1 MTYGPRGVAHPS
13 RASGDASMRRA
24 GVSRHEIA
32 AALRRGLHRLAPGVL
47 LALACALPA
56 GAQTKP
62 PENAPPIVLVRPA
75 ELRPLA
81 PQSEYVGRLAVFDKV
96 ELRARVKGVLGT
108 REFADGTKVAE
119 GQLLFT
125 IDPTPYRIAVN
136 QKRALRDGA
145 QAALINAEAQ
155 LKRAVDLLRTNNVS
169 QVSYDQRLA
178 EQLQAKATLD
188 DAEAQLEDAELQ
200 LSYTKITAPIAGLI
214 GRAAVSPGNIVGPE
228 SGVLATIVNE
238 RQIRALFS
246 VSQAEL
252 LNVRRDLRA
261 GEPLAVRLRLADGKL
276 YPEKGKVD
284 FIDVA
289 VDPTTDGQM
298 ARAVFDN
305 ADELLTDG
313 QTVRVIVEGNAPAKA
328 VVVPQPALAIDQ
340 TGPYVY
346 VVDSKGVVELRRIT
360 IDFVRDGMIAVASGL
375 KEGDRVIVQG
385 QQRVRAGMAVEAQ
398 PAPAAAGQPKR

>member
-1 MTYGPRGVAHPS
+1 MRYGA
-13 RASGDASMRRA
+13 
-24 GVSRHEIA
+24 
-32 AALRRGLHRLAPGVL
+32 RGLGQLSLVLGRRRRLLGLLPGVL
-47 LALACALPA
+47 LGLSVVLPA

-62 PENAPPIVLVRPA
+62 AENAPPVVLVRPV
-75 ELRPLA
+75 EVRTLA

-96 ELRARVKGVLGT
+96 ELRARVKGVLGK

-125 IDPTPYRIAVN
+125 IDPTSYRIAVN

-145 QAALINAEAQ
+145 QAALINADAQ
-155 LKRAVDLLRTNNVS
+155 LKRAAELLRTNNVS

-188 DAEAQLEDAELQ
+188 DAQAQLDDAELQ
-200 LSYTKITAPIAGLI
+200 LSYTQITAPIAGLI
-214 GRAAVSPGNIVGPE
+214 GRSSVSPGNLVGPE

-246 VSQAEL
+246 VPQVDL

-289 VDPTTDGQM
+289 VDPNTDGQM

-313 QTVRVIVEGNAPAKA
+313 QTVRVIVEGNESAK
-328 VVVPQPALAIDQ
+328 VMVVPLTAMAIDQ
-340 TGPYVY
+340 TGRYVY
-346 VVDSKGVVELRRIT
+346 VVDGKGVVEQRRIT
-360 IDFVRDGMIAVASGL
+360 VDFVRDGMIAVASGL

-385 QQRVRAGMAVEAQ
+385 QQRVRAGMAVEAL

>member
-1 MTYGPRGVAHPS
+1 MRYGARGFGQLSLAL
-13 RASGDASMRRA
+13 GRRR
-24 GVSRHEIA
+24 V
-32 AALRRGLHRLAPGVL
+32 GVL
-47 LALACALPA
+47 LGLLLGLSLALPA
-56 GAQTKP
+56 GAQTKSA
-62 PENAPPIVLVRPA
+62 ENAPPVVLVRPV
-75 ELRPLA
+75 EVRTLA

-96 ELRARVKGVLGT
+96 ELRARVKGVLGK
-108 REFADGTKVAE
+108 REFADGTKVTE

-125 IDPTPYRIAVN
+125 IDPTSYRIAVN

-145 QAALINAEAQ
+145 QAALINADAQ
-155 LKRAVDLLRTNNVS
+155 LKRAAELLRTNNVS

-214 GRAAVSPGNIVGPE
+214 GRSSVSPGNLVGPE

-246 VSQAEL
+246 VSQADL

-313 QTVRVIVEGNAPAKA
+313 QTVRVIVEGNEPAK
-328 VVVPQPALAIDQ
+328 VMVVPQAAMAIDQ
-340 TGPYVY
+340 TGRYVY
-346 VVDSKGVVELRRIT
+346 VVDGKGVVEQRRIT
-360 IDFVRDGMIAVASGL
+360 VDFVRDGMIAVASGL
-375 KEGDRVIVQG
+375 KDGDRVIVQG
-385 QQRVRAGMAVEAQ
+385 QQRVRAGMVVEAQ
-398 PAPAAAGQPKR
+398 PAPAPAGQPKR

>member
-1 MTYGPRGVAHPS
+1 MRYGARGFGQLSLAL
-13 RASGDASMRRA
+13 GRRL
-24 GVSRHEIA
+24 V
-32 AALRRGLHRLAPGVL
+32 GVL
-47 LALACALPA
+47 PGLLLGLSFVLPA
-56 GAQTKP
+56 GAQTKSA
-62 PENAPPIVLVRPA
+62 ENAPPVVLVRPV
-75 ELRPLA
+75 EVRTLA
-81 PQSEYVGRLAVFDKV
+81 PQSEYVGRLAVFEKV
-96 ELRARVKGVLGT
+96 ELRARVKGVLGK
-108 REFADGTKVAE
+108 REFADGAKVSE

-125 IDPTPYRIAVN
+125 IDPTSYRIAVN

-145 QAALINAEAQ
+145 QAALINADAQ
-155 LKRAVDLLRTNNVS
+155 LKRAAELLRTNNVS

-214 GRAAVSPGNIVGPE
+214 GRSSVSPGNLVGPE

-246 VSQAEL
+246 VPQVDL

-313 QTVRVIVEGNAPAKA
+313 QTVRVIVEGNEPAK
-328 VVVPQPALAIDQ
+328 VMVVPLAAMAIDQ
-340 TGPYVY
+340 TGRYVY
-346 VVDSKGVVELRRIT
+346 VVDGKSVVEQRRIT
-360 IDFVRDGMIAVASGL
+360 VDFVRDGMIAVASGL
-375 KEGDRVIVQG
+375 KDGDRVIVQG
-385 QQRVRAGMAVEAQ
+385 QQRVRAGMVVEAQ
-398 PAPAAAGQPKR
+398 PAPATAGQPKR

>member
-1 MTYGPRGVAHPS
+1 MRYGPHGV
-13 RASGDASMRRA
+13 
-24 GVSRHEIA
+24 RHLSLG
-32 AALRRGLHRLAPGVL
+32 LRRLAPGLL
-47 LALACALPA
+47 LAFAFVLPA
-56 GAQTKP
+56 GAQTKST
-62 PENAPPIVLVRPA
+62 ENAPPVVLVRPV
-75 ELRPLA
+75 EVRTLA

-96 ELRARVKGVLGT
+96 ELRARVKGVLGK

-125 IDPTPYRIAVN
+125 IDPTPYRIAVT

-145 QAALINAEAQ
+145 QAALINADAQ
-155 LKRAVDLLRTNNVS
+155 LKRAAELLRTNNVS

-188 DAEAQLEDAELQ
+188 DAQAQLDDAELQ
-200 LSYTKITAPIAGLI
+200 LSYTQITAPLAGLI
-214 GRAAVSPGNIVGPE
+214 GRSSVSPGNLVGPE

-246 VSQAEL
+246 VPQADL
-252 LNVRRDLRA
+252 LNVRRDLRT
-261 GEPLAVRLRLADGKL
+261 GEALAVRLRLADGKL

-298 ARAVFDN
+298 ARAVFEN

-313 QTVRVIVEGNAPAKA
+313 QTVRVIVEGNEPAK
-328 VVVPQPALAIDQ
+328 VMVVPQAAMAIDQ
-340 TGPYVY
+340 TGRYVY
-346 VVDSKGVVELRRIT
+346 VVDGKGVVEQRRIT
-360 IDFVRDGMIAVASGL
+360 VDFVRDGMIAVTSGL

-385 QQRVRAGMAVEAQ
+385 QQRVRAGMTVEAQ
-398 PAPAAAGQPKR
+398 AAPAPAGQPKR

>member
-1 MTYGPRGVAHPS
+1 MSNGPRGV
-13 RASGDASMRRA
+13 
-24 GVSRHEIA
+24 RHLSLG
-32 AALRRGLHRLAPGVL
+32 LRRLAPGFL
-47 LALACALPA
+47 LALACVLPA
-56 GAQTKP
+56 AAQTKP
-62 PENAPPIVLVRPA
+62 AENAPPVVLVRPV
-75 ELRPLA
+75 EVRTLA
-81 PQSEYVGRLAVFDKV
+81 PQSEYVGRLAVIDKV
-96 ELRARVKGVLGT
+96 ELRARVKGVLGK
-108 REFADGTKVAE
+108 REFADGAKVAE

-155 LKRAVDLLRTNNVS
+155 LKRAAELLRTNNVS

-188 DAEAQLEDAELQ
+188 DAGAQLEDAELQ
-200 LSYTKITAPIAGLI
+200 LSYTKISAPIGGLI
-214 GRAAVSPGNIVGPE
+214 GRSTVSPGNLVGPE

-246 VSQAEL
+246 VPQADL

-313 QTVRVIVEGNAPAKA
+313 QTVRVIVEGNEPAK
-328 VVVPQPALAIDQ
+328 VMVVPQAAMAIDQ
-340 TGPYVY
+340 TGRYVY
-346 VVDSKGVVELRRIT
+346 VVDGKGVVEQRRIT
-360 IDFVRDGMIAVASGL
+360 IDSVRDGMIAVTGGL

-398 PAPAAAGQPKR
+398 PAPAPAGQPKR

>member
-1 MTYGPRGVAHPS
+1 MRYGARGFGQLS
-13 RASGDASMRRA
+13 
-24 GVSRHEIA
+24 
-32 AALRRGLHRLAPGVL
+32 
-47 LALACALPA
+47 LALGRRLVGSLPGLLLGLSFVLPA
-56 GAQTKP
+56 GAQTKSA
-62 PENAPPIVLVRPA
+62 ENAPPVVLVRPV
-75 ELRPLA
+75 EVRTLA
-81 PQSEYVGRLAVFDKV
+81 PQSEYVGRLAVFEKV
-96 ELRARVKGVLGT
+96 ELRARVKGVLGK
-108 REFADGTKVAE
+108 REFADGTKVTE

-145 QAALINAEAQ
+145 QAALINADAQ
-155 LKRAVDLLRTNNVS
+155 LKRAAELLRTNNVS

-214 GRAAVSPGNIVGPE
+214 GRSSVSPGNLVGPE

-246 VSQAEL
+246 VPQVDL

-313 QTVRVIVEGNAPAKA
+313 QTVRVIVEGNEPAK
-328 VVVPQPALAIDQ
+328 VMVVPLAAMAIDQ
-340 TGPYVY
+340 TGRYVY
-346 VVDSKGVVELRRIT
+346 VVDGKGVVEQRRIT
-360 IDFVRDGMIAVASGL
+360 VDFVRDGMIAVASGL

-385 QQRVRAGMAVEAQ
+385 QQRVRAGMVVEAQ
-398 PAPAAAGQPKR
+398 PAPAPAGQPKR

>member
-1 MTYGPRGVAHPS
+1 MRYGPHGV
-13 RASGDASMRRA
+13 
-24 GVSRHEIA
+24 RHLSLG
-32 AALRRGLHRLAPGVL
+32 LRRLAPGLL
-47 LALACALPA
+47 LAFAFVLPA
-56 GAQTKP
+56 GAQTKSA
-62 PENAPPIVLVRPA
+62 ENAPPFVLVRPV
-75 ELRPLA
+75 EVRTLA

-96 ELRARVKGVLGT
+96 ELRARVKGVLGK

-125 IDPTPYRIAVN
+125 IDPTPYRISVN

-145 QAALINAEAQ
+145 QATLINADAQ
-155 LKRAVDLLRTNNVS
+155 LKRAAELLRTNNVS

-178 EQLQAKATLD
+178 ERLQAKAALD
-188 DAEAQLEDAELQ
+188 DAQAQLDDAELQ
-200 LSYTKITAPIAGLI
+200 LSYTQITAPIAGLI
-214 GRAAVSPGNIVGPE
+214 GRSSVSPGNLVGPE

-246 VSQAEL
+246 VPQADL
-252 LNVRRDLRA
+252 LNVRRDLRT
-261 GEPLAVRLRLADGKL
+261 GEALAVRLRLADGKL

-298 ARAVFDN
+298 ARAVFEN

-313 QTVRVIVEGNAPAKA
+313 QTVRVIVEGNEPAK
-328 VVVPQPALAIDQ
+328 VMVVPQAAMAIDQ
-340 TGPYVY
+340 TGRYVY
-346 VVDSKGVVELRRIT
+346 VVDGKGVVEQRRIT
-360 IDFVRDGMIAVASGL
+360 VDFVRDGMIAVTSGL

-385 QQRVRAGMAVEAQ
+385 QQRVRAGMVVEAQ
-398 PAPAAAGQPKR
+398 AAPAPAGQPKR

>member
-1 MTYGPRGVAHPS
+1 MRFGARGFGQLS
-13 RASGDASMRRA
+13 
-24 GVSRHEIA
+24 
-32 AALRRGLHRLAPGVL
+32 
-47 LALACALPA
+47 LALGRRLVGLLPGLLLPLAFALPA
-56 GAQTKP
+56 GAQTKAT
-62 PENAPPIVLVRPA
+62 ENAPPVVLVRPV
-75 ELRPLA
+75 EVRTLA

-96 ELRARVKGVLGT
+96 ELRARVKGVLGR

-145 QAALINAEAQ
+145 QAALINADAQ
-155 LKRAVDLLRTNNVS
+155 LKRAVELLRTNNVS

-188 DAEAQLEDAELQ
+188 DAQAQLDDAELQ
-200 LSYTKITAPIAGLI
+200 LSYTQITAPIAGLI
-214 GRAAVSPGNIVGPE
+214 GRSSVSPGNLVGPE

-246 VSQAEL
+246 VPQADL
-252 LNVRRDLRA
+252 LNVRRDLRT
-261 GEPLAVRLRLADGKL
+261 GEALSVRLRLADGKL

-298 ARAVFDN
+298 ARAVFEN

-313 QTVRVIVEGNAPAKA
+313 QTVRVIVEGNEPAK
-328 VVVPQPALAIDQ
+328 VMVVPQAAMAIDQ
-340 TGPYVY
+340 TGRYVY
-346 VVDSKGVVELRRIT
+346 VVDGKGVVEQRRIT
-360 IDFVRDGMIAVASGL
+360 VDFVRDGMIAVTGGL

>member
-1 MTYGPRGVAHPS
+1 MRFGARGFGQLS
-13 RASGDASMRRA
+13 
-24 GVSRHEIA
+24 
-32 AALRRGLHRLAPGVL
+32 
-47 LALACALPA
+47 LALGRRLVGLLPGLLLPLAFALPA
-56 GAQTKP
+56 GAQTKAT
-62 PENAPPIVLVRPA
+62 ENAPPVVLVRPV
-75 ELRPLA
+75 EVRTLA

-96 ELRARVKGVLGT
+96 ELRARVKGVLGR

-145 QAALINAEAQ
+145 QAALINADAQ
-155 LKRAVDLLRTNNVS
+155 LKRAVELLRTNNVS

-188 DAEAQLEDAELQ
+188 DAQAQLDDAELQ
-200 LSYTKITAPIAGLI
+200 LSYTQITAPIAGLI
-214 GRAAVSPGNIVGPE
+214 GRSSVSPGNLVGPE

-246 VSQAEL
+246 VPQADL
-252 LNVRRDLRA
+252 LNVRRDLRT
-261 GEPLAVRLRLADGKL
+261 GEALSVRLRLADGKL

-313 QTVRVIVEGNAPAKA
+313 QTVRVIVEGNEPAK
-328 VVVPQPALAIDQ
+328 VMVVPQAAMAIDQ
-340 TGPYVY
+340 TGRYVY
-346 VVDSKGVVELRRIT
+346 VVDGKGVVEQRRIT
-360 IDFVRDGMIAVASGL
+360 VDFVRDGMIAVASGL
-375 KEGDRVIVQG
+375 KDGDRVIVQG
-385 QQRVRAGMAVEAQ
+385 QQRVRAGMVVEAQ
-398 PAPAAAGQPKR
+398 PAPAPAGQPKR

>member
-1 MTYGPRGVAHPS
+1 VLP
-13 RASGDASMRRA
+13 
-24 GVSRHEIA
+24 
-32 AALRRGLHRLAPGVL
+32 GLL
-47 LALACALPA
+47 LGLSFVLPA
-56 GAQTKP
+56 GAQTKSA
-62 PENAPPIVLVRPA
+62 ENAPPVVLVRPV
-75 ELRPLA
+75 EVRTLA
-81 PQSEYVGRLAVFDKV
+81 PQSEYVGRLAVFEKV
-96 ELRARVKGVLGT
+96 ELRARVKGVLGK
-108 REFADGTKVAE
+108 REFADGAKVAE

-125 IDPTPYRIAVN
+125 IDPTSYRIAVN

-145 QAALINAEAQ
+145 QAALINADAQ
-155 LKRAVDLLRTNNVS
+155 LKRAAELLRTNNVS

-214 GRAAVSPGNIVGPE
+214 GRSSVSPGNLVGPE

-246 VSQAEL
+246 VPQVDL

-276 YPEKGKVD
+276 YSEKGKVD

-313 QTVRVIVEGNAPAKA
+313 QTVRVIVEGNEPAK
-328 VVVPQPALAIDQ
+328 VMVVPLAAMAIDQ
-340 TGPYVY
+340 TGRYVY
-346 VVDSKGVVELRRIT
+346 VVDGKSVVEQRRIT
-360 IDFVRDGMIAVASGL
+360 VDFVRDGMIAVASGL
-375 KEGDRVIVQG
+375 KDGDRVIVQG
-385 QQRVRAGMAVEAQ
+385 QQRVRAGMVVEAQ
-398 PAPAAAGQPKR
+398 PAPATAGQPKR

>member
-1 MTYGPRGVAHPS
+1 MRYGARGFGQLS
-13 RASGDASMRRA
+13 
-24 GVSRHEIA
+24 
-32 AALRRGLHRLAPGVL
+32 
-47 LALACALPA
+47 LALGRRLVGWLPGLLLGLSCVLPA
-56 GAQTKP
+56 TAQTKSA
-62 PENAPPIVLVRPA
+62 ENAPPVVLVRPV
-75 ELRPLA
+75 EVRTLA

-96 ELRARVKGVLGT
+96 ELRARVKGVLGK
-108 REFADGTKVAE
+108 REYADGTKVAE

-145 QAALINAEAQ
+145 QATLINADAQ
-155 LKRAVDLLRTNNVS
+155 LKRAAELLRTNNVS

-188 DAEAQLEDAELQ
+188 DAQAQLDDAELQ
-200 LSYTKITAPIAGLI
+200 LSYTQITAPIAGLI
-214 GRAAVSPGNIVGPE
+214 GRSSVSPGNLVGPE

-246 VSQAEL
+246 VPQADL

-276 YPEKGKVD
+276 YSEKGKVD

-313 QTVRVIVEGNAPAKA
+313 QTVRVIVEGNEPAK
-328 VVVPQPALAIDQ
+328 VMVVPQAAMAIDQ
-340 TGPYVY
+340 TGRYVY
-346 VVDSKGVVELRRIT
+346 VVDGKGVVEQRRIT
-360 IDFVRDGMIAVASGL
+360 VDFVRDGMIAVTSGL

-385 QQRVRAGMAVEAQ
+385 QQRVRAGMVVEAQ
-398 PAPAAAGQPKR
+398 PAPAPAGQPKR

>member
-1 MTYGPRGVAHPS
+1 MRYGARGFGQLS
-13 RASGDASMRRA
+13 
-24 GVSRHEIA
+24 
-32 AALRRGLHRLAPGVL
+32 
-47 LALACALPA
+47 LALGRRLVGLLPGLLLGFSFVLPV
-56 GAQTKP
+56 GAQTKSAD
-62 PENAPPIVLVRPA
+62 NAPPVVLVRPV
-75 ELRPLA
+75 EVRTLA
-81 PQSEYVGRLAVFDKV
+81 PQSEYVGRLAVFERV
-96 ELRARVKGVLGT
+96 ELRARVKGVLGK
-108 REFADGTKVAE
+108 REFADGTKVTE

-125 IDPTPYRIAVN
+125 IDPTSYRIAVN

-145 QAALINAEAQ
+145 QAALINADAQ
-155 LKRAVDLLRTNNVS
+155 LKRAAELLRTNNVS

-214 GRAAVSPGNIVGPE
+214 GRSSVSPGNLVGPE

-246 VSQAEL
+246 VPQVDL

-313 QTVRVIVEGNAPAKA
+313 QTVRVIVEGNEPAK
-328 VVVPQPALAIDQ
+328 VMVVPLAAMAIDQ
-340 TGPYVY
+340 TGRYVY
-346 VVDSKGVVELRRIT
+346 VVDGKGVVEQRRIT
-360 IDFVRDGMIAVASGL
+360 VDFVRDGMIAVASGL

-398 PAPAAAGQPKR
+398 PAPAPAGQPKR

>member
-1 MTYGPRGVAHPS
+1 MRYGARGFGQLS
-13 RASGDASMRRA
+13 
-24 GVSRHEIA
+24 
-32 AALRRGLHRLAPGVL
+32 
-47 LALACALPA
+47 LALGRRLVGLLPGLLLGLSFVLPV
-56 GAQTKP
+56 GAQTKSAD
-62 PENAPPIVLVRPA
+62 NAPPVVLVRPV
-75 ELRPLA
+75 EVRTLA
-81 PQSEYVGRLAVFDKV
+81 PQSEYVGRLAVFEKV
-96 ELRARVKGVLGT
+96 ELRARVKGVLGK
-108 REFADGTKVAE
+108 REFADGTKVTE

-125 IDPTPYRIAVN
+125 IDPTSYRIAVN

-155 LKRAVDLLRTNNVS
+155 LKRAAELLRTNNVS

-200 LSYTKITAPIAGLI
+200 LSYTKIAAPIGGLI
-214 GRAAVSPGNIVGPE
+214 GRSSVSPGNLVGPE

-246 VSQAEL
+246 VPQVDL

-313 QTVRVIVEGNAPAKA
+313 QTVRVIVEGNEPAK
-328 VVVPQPALAIDQ
+328 VMVVPLAAMAIDQ
-340 TGPYVY
+340 TGRYVY
-346 VVDSKGVVELRRIT
+346 VVDGKGVVEQRRIT
-360 IDFVRDGMIAVASGL
+360 VDFVRDGMIAVASGL

-398 PAPAAAGQPKR
+398 PAPAPAGQPKR